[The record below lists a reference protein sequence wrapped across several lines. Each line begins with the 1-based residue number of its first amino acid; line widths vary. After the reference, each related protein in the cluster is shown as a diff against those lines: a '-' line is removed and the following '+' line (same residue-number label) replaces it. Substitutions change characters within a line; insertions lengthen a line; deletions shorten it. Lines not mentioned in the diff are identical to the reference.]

1 MNAANQQAQLQQQL
15 LKGKTYQKAML
26 QEEEKQLKVIA
37 KMMEDIKKVSL
48 DTSSLILGIGEK
60 LHIAETNI
68 QQARKNL

>member
-1 MNAANQQAQLQQQL
+1 
-15 LKGKTYQKAML
+15 
-26 QEEEKQLKVIA
+26 
-37 KMMEDIKKVSL
+37 MEDIKKVSL